1 MALTLRGL
9 IPAAWRPKPRFEDN
23 TPIGQPIAGL
33 VQGYVSPW
41 AESGIQVTPTN
52 ARESP
57 TVFACV
63 RLISTSIARME
74 WRVFAADETGAP
86 RPMPRH
92 PLWRLLNDEPNP
104 YMSGFTFR
112 ESMLTDCLLF
122 GNAYAYIERD
132 ASARPVALQ
141 KLRPDLVYVARGTD
155 NAPVYHYAAG
165 TGGGSRVLQGFDVFH
180 LSGPGSD
187 GLLGDPTIYLAR
199 EVIGLEI
206 VTTKFVSRFFQNG
219 GRPAGAL
226 TTPGTLSPEA
236 LDRLRQ
242 SWQALH
248 SGADNAGRVAI
259 LEAGMKFEKMSIDP
273 DEAQLLELRS
283 YCREQIAA
291 AFGVPPHLVGDSAKQ
306 SYASAEQADMEY
318 VKHCLGAWASRL
330 ERETARKL
338 IVNQPDVST
347 RISFDE
353 LLRGD
358 MQARFTSYNTALQS
372 GFLTINEVRAREG
385 LPPVDGG
392 DRVRVPLNMETLD
405 PDANV
410 PGDDAEDIEPSVDS
424 PAPEPSPEVERWV
437 TTTTGADK
445 TVPQESTA

>member
-1 MALTLRGL
+1 MALNLRGL

-23 TPIGQPIAGL
+23 TPVGQPIAGL

-41 AESGIQVTPTN
+41 AESGIQITPTN
-52 ARESP
+52 AREAP

-74 WRVFAADETGAP
+74 WRVFAADRHGAP
-86 RPMPRH
+86 RPIPRH

-141 KLRPDLVYVARGTD
+141 KLRPDLVFVERGPN
-155 NAPVYHYAAG
+155 NAPQYHYHAG
-165 TGGGSRVLQGFDVFH
+165 TNGGSRALQGFDIFH

-187 GLLGDPTIYLAR
+187 GLLGDPLIYLAR

-206 VTTKFVSRFFQNG
+206 VTTRYVSRFFQNG

-248 SGADNAGRVAI
+248 SGAENAGRVAI
-259 LEAGMKFEKMSIDP
+259 LEAGMKFEKMALDA

-291 AFGVPPHLVGDSAKQ
+291 AFGVPPHMVGDSTKQ

-330 ERETARKL
+330 EREVSRKL
-338 IVNQPDVST
+338 IVNDPGVST

-353 LLRGD
+353 LMRGD
-358 MQARFTSYNTALQS
+358 MQARFSSYNTALQA

-392 DRVRVPLNMETLD
+392 DRIRVPLNQQTLD

-410 PGDDAEDIEPSVDS
+410 PGDG
-424 PAPEPSPEVERWV
+424 PAPAGTAPDPEPEPTPEAPV
-437 TTTTGADK
+437 ADVI
-445 TVPQESTA
+445 TEGNPS